1 MTDVVDT
8 SIWHNDGHSI
18 TLELNRSNILVTEVI
33 CPKTEECTH
42 DVYGCIVEWF
52 VTRFGLECNVGV
64 APAQPKMEIAWML
77 AGDTYDLE
85 AAQVWIIPTS
95 DDAFSAWLITQQ

>member
-1 MTDVVDT
+1 MTDISQA

-18 TLELNRSNILVTEVI
+18 LLELNRANVVITEVT
-33 CPKTEECTH
+33 CPNTEECVH
-42 DVYGCIVEWF
+42 DIYGCVVRWF

-64 APAQPKMEIAWML
+64 AQVQNEMPIAWMMV
-77 AGDTYDLE
+77 GDTHDLE
-85 AAQVWIIPTS
+85 AAQVWIIPTT